1 MLFGAVS
8 IGHAQVE
15 IKSVADLQTA
25 KDSVAKIATY
35 QSDLQNA
42 KNSYNT
48 LLAMVSSTSPTD
60 TKETTAYFP
69 KGQLEKDAMRN
80 YYNNVMAYATK
91 LQEYDKNVK
100 LRIKSVTS
108 SAGLFGETT
117 TLYIY
122 SPNQDVSNI
131 QGVRELSVEEKWT
144 KESTVISD
152 GNEITSIVY
161 YILKRDGTFEENTYT
176 VSSGSVYDLAVLG
189 QINNCGGSVIIDN
202 QPYTIETTQKND
214 AYLRAKKA
222 VADNLTLQSYYNAA
236 INGGQWDV
244 YNVAWNEDE
253 TDVDMTI
260 TKSTET
266 FALGCVKYKNLK
278 LIENINITDEN
289 FTMYDIEKG
298 YKFDGNNKTIT
309 LAGQTL
315 FETNNGTISNLT
327 FTGGNLTETNSGTI
341 TGVTATNGANVAY
354 SNTGKINNA
363 TLSGGGYVV
372 NTNRGDITN
381 AQVTDGTIANVN
393 NGTITKSFG
402 TSGTKTTVYGT
413 QGNTATVDATNLSTY
428 YNIYND
434 KTLRDEFGVDVT
446 TGNVSTGSSYKL
458 YEVKMYHSGNKT
470 GETRIANIDATGKP
484 VIKRT
489 WTKQNAGEFYYISDS
504 DAGNLFDGITGDN
517 VAKNVVY
524 THDGNNWECKVA
536 VVSNGSNSIYIP
548 RAFTA
553 ANVEYNRTFN
563 VAAKNAA
570 TVCLPFDVS
579 EETLDNALGKD
590 GHLLQFNKIDG
601 QTYWFKYVTDG
612 MKANQ
617 PYILL
622 FGKDVNTTVFN
633 GLQDVVFSATGES
646 QDLKALAQ
654 STEASGASL
663 YGTFEKRTASE
674 LEDGAKYSIYGFQNG
689 KFVRM
694 TDNVNFNATRA
705 YVRAPWTDPT
715 ASSGAKS
722 YALGILD
729 ENDNVVTGISTVEDA
744 ADKFSVNGGNGM
756 ININADKAQ
765 LVKVYTVGGALVKSA
780 DVKAG
785 ATSLPVPAGMYIVN
799 GNKVV
804 VK

>member
-25 KDSVAKIATY
+25 KNELGKIDEYYTALADAKEDYRA
-35 QSDLQNA
+35 
-42 KNSYNT
+42 
-48 LLAMVSSTSPTD
+48 LLSGAMNIKPTEVS
-60 TKETTAYFP
+60 KETMYFKKGESEKKALNTYYSDVTNGNTTSTA
-69 KGQLEKDAMRN
+69 
-80 YYNNVMAYATK
+80 
-91 LQEYDKNVK
+91 K
-100 LRIKSVTS
+100 LRISRITTG
-108 SAGLFGETT
+108 AGIFAGTN
-117 TLYIY
+117 LYIY
-122 SPNQDVSNI
+122 APGQNAEAEAELTVNEAWTETSTFISNGKSIKNIVCYVAKKPNDSGEI
-131 QGVRELSVEEKWT
+131 EYEE
-144 KESTVISD
+144 VISPLNPKLTLD
-152 GNEITSIVY
+152 IDLLPELVNAASKIQVESEPYVITTTTRNENYLTA
-161 YILKRDGTFEENTYT
+161 KQ
-176 VSSGSVYDLAVLG
+176 
-189 QINNCGGSVIIDN
+189 QI
-202 QPYTIETTQKND
+202 
-214 AYLRAKKA
+214 
-222 VADNLTLQSYYNAA
+222 ADNETLQNYYNAA
-236 INGGQWDV
+236 LKGGKWMIKSV
-244 YNVAWNEDE
+244 KWNEE
-253 TDVDMTI
+253 GTDVVT
-260 TKSTET
+260 TEKESDDS
-266 FALGCVKYKNLK
+266 FVGCLNYKNLK
-278 LIENINITDEN
+278 LASEIEISDAT
-289 FTMYDIEKG
+289 FTMGNMGSDYI
-298 YKFDGNNKTIT
+298 FDGNGKTIT
-309 LAGQTL
+309 LGGCTL
-315 FETNNGTISNLT
+315 FGTNNGEIKNVIA
-327 FTGGNLTETNSGTI
+327 TGGNVVDFNNNNILNTTVTN
-341 TGVTATNGANVAY
+341 
-354 SNTGKINNA
+354 
-363 TLSGGGYVV
+363 
-372 NTNRGDITN
+372 
-381 AQVTDGTIANVN
+381 GTIARTK
-393 NGTITKSFG
+393 GSSSHITNSIEEKDG
-402 TSGTKTTVYGT
+402 TSTVYGS
-413 QGNTATVDATNLSTY
+413 NAVSAIVKATDASTY
-428 YNIYND
+428 YNIYNN

-446 TGNVSTGSSYKL
+446 TGKVSTGSSYKL

-470 GETRIANIDATGKP
+470 GETRIANIDNTGKP

-553 ANVEYNRTFN
+553 ANIEYNRTFN

-570 TVCLPFDVS
+570 TICLPFDVS
-579 EETLDNALGKD
+579 EETLDNALGED

-601 QTYWFKYVTDG
+601 QTYWFKYITDG

-633 GLQDVVFSATGES
+633 GLKDVVFSATGES

-654 STEASGASL
+654 SSEASGASL

-729 ENDNVVTGISTVEDA
+729 ENDNVVTGISTVENA
-744 ADKFSVNGGNGM
+744 ADKFSVSGGNGM

-785 ATSLPVPAGMYIVN
+785 TTSIPVPAGMYIVN